1 MELGSSFEKSLLY
14 IMVGLALATIVF
26 MGYGLYED
34 NEFENHATT
43 ISGIVKDKKVT
54 EHQEP
59 TVQYSVFL
67 GTAVTGVETD
77 VDYIVTV
84 SVDKTQYAV
93 KTDASNFNKLEVGQS
108 VNLKKYNDEIKLAQ

>member
-1 MELGSSFEKSLLY
+1 MELGSRFEKSILY
-14 IMVGLALATIVF
+14 ILVGLALATIAF
-26 MGYGLYED
+26 IGYGLYED
-34 NEFENHATT
+34 NKFENHATT

-67 GTAVTGVETD
+67 GMPVTGVETD

-93 KTDASNFNKLEVGQS
+93 KTDASNFNKLELGQS